1 MDGSRV
7 FQVSLEP
14 TFAGLRLWQ
23 LFLVLAGFML
33 GSYVQPAGAEWLG
46 ILCGA
51 ACAGGTLFLAVRLG
65 ARFQGE
71 GLYQLV
77 YWVFQAKTFLPGPDR
92 GCKPVVVNYDRV
104 LGQRVAGAPG
114 PHRAS

>member
-23 LFLVLAGFML
+23 LFMVIAAFVL
-33 GSYVQPAGAEWLG
+33 GSYAQPTGAEWLG
-46 ILCGA
+46 ILVGA
-51 ACAGGTLFLAVRLG
+51 ASGGAALAVAVRLG

-71 GLYQLV
+71 GMYQLV
-77 YWVFQAKTFLPGPDR
+77 YWVFQAKTFVPGPDHS
-92 GCKPVVVNYDRV
+92 CKPVVVNYDRV
-104 LGQRVAGAPG
+104 LGKRMARARR
-114 PHRAS
+114 PHRAP